1 MVTTVNCALLNR
13 ELNRL
18 CFKTES
24 IEILDSYGCKSKLHQ
39 WSVVYFL
46 DFISCPIGTGTLS
59 FNCSLKDG
67 FGGVDRGSAT
77 AKGRGSG
84 VQDWSV

>member
-1 MVTTVNCALLNR
+1 MPCLNR

-18 CFKTES
+18 CFNPES

-46 DFISCPIGTGTLS
+46 DLISCPVCAGSLS
-59 FNCSLKDG
+59 FNCSVKDG
-67 FGGVDRGSAT
+67 SGEVDRGSAT